1 MLEWAV
7 RSAREA
13 GLFARIA
20 VSTEDPHTARM
31 AERLGVE
38 VPFMRPEALAR
49 DPAGVVEVALHS
61 LDEWQRRG
69 ERFDTL
75 TILLATT
82 PFRTA
87 EDIRGAMRRYVESG
101 ADFLMSVAREVHSP
115 LSSLIL
121 EGGLLRPLHPE
132 WLHRTGAKA
141 TEKTPLLVRANGA
154 VTILAV
160 ERFRAEREYYAY
172 PLAAYEMPWER
183 SIDIDTPADL
193 ALAEHVA
200 RNVLKLEG

>member
-1 MLEWAV
+1 MPASLPTRPGRTLALIPAKAASSRLPGKNLLPIAGRTMLEWAI

-13 GLFARIA
+13 GIFARIA
-20 VSTEDPHTARM
+20 VSTEDARTARA

-38 VPFMRPEALAR
+38 VPFLRPETLAR

-69 ERFDTL
+69 ETFETL
-75 TILLATT
+75 AILLATS

-87 EDIRGAMRRYVESG
+87 EDIRGAMRRYVDSG

-121 EGGLLRPLHPE
+121 EE
-132 WLHRTGAKA
+132 
-141 TEKTPLLVRANGA
+141 
-154 VTILAV
+154 
-160 ERFRAEREYYAY
+160 
-172 PLAAYEMPWER
+172 
-183 SIDIDTPADL
+183 
-193 ALAEHVA
+193 
-200 RNVLKLEG
+200 